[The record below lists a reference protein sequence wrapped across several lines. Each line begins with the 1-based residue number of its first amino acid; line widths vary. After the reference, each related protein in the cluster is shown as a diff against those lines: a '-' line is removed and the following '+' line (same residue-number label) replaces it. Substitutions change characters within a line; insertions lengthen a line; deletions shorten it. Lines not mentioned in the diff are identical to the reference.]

1 MTPSDP
7 GVDLGLDLGL
17 DPAIERHP
25 LVASA
30 HRLAAILLAP
40 AAEAVDGSTVPRSH
54 LDALGAAGLLGI
66 AAPETAGGTQ
76 APPSVARRVTEVLAG
91 ADLSTWFV
99 QAQHHGPVRALAA
112 AGTHPELL
120 ADLAAGRTVAGT
132 AFSHLRRADGP
143 VRAGRERD
151 GWRLDGTAPWYTG
164 WGLND
169 VALVGA
175 ATPDGQ
181 VVTGLVAAQES
192 PGVRAGD
199 PVRVAAVQAA
209 RTVPL
214 LLDGHLLA
222 DADVV
227 AVRPVGEWARDDARV
242 TVNAS
247 PAVFGLTESAILLL
261 ACGAPGRP
269 AEPVAVAAARRLAA
283 RLVAVRGA
291 VRHLLDDVPPD
302 EEVPRRLELRAQAGR
317 LAVEATTALVV
328 AGAGGA
334 MSLASPAQRKV
345 REAVFLLVQAQTRP
359 ARVAALDAVG
369 R

>member
-7 GVDLGLDLGL
+7 DLDLGL
-17 DPAIERHP
+17 DPAVERHP
-25 LVASA
+25 LVAAA
-30 HRLAAILLAP
+30 HRLAITLLVP
-40 AAEAVDGSTVPRSH
+40 AAEAVDGDAVPRSH

-66 AAPETAGGTQ
+66 AAPATAGGTQ
-76 APPSVARRVTEVLAG
+76 APPPVARRVTEVLAG

-112 AGTHPELL
+112 AGTHPALL

-132 AFSHLRRADGP
+132 AFSHLRRPDSP
-143 VRAGRERD
+143 VRATRERD

-175 ATPDGQ
+175 ATSDGQ
-181 VVTGLVAAQES
+181 VVTGLVAAREG
-192 PGVRAGD
+192 PGVRAGE
-199 PVRVAAVQAA
+199 PVRVAALQAA
-209 RTVPL
+209 CTVPL
-214 LLDGHLLA
+214 VLDAHLVA

-227 AVRPVGEWARDDARV
+227 AVRPLGEWARDDARV
-242 TVNAS
+242 TVNAL
-247 PAVFGLTESAILLL
+247 PAVFGLTESAVLLL
-261 ACGAPGRP
+261 ARGAPGRP
-269 AEPVAVAAARRLAA
+269 VEPAAVAAAGRLAA
-283 RLVAVRGA
+283 RLVAVRSA
-291 VRHLLDDVPPD
+291 VRHLLDHVPPD
-302 EEVPRRLELRAQAGR
+302 DEAPRRLDLRAQAGR

-334 MSLASPAQRKV
+334 MSLASPAQRKL

-359 ARVAALDAVG
+359 VRLAALDAVG